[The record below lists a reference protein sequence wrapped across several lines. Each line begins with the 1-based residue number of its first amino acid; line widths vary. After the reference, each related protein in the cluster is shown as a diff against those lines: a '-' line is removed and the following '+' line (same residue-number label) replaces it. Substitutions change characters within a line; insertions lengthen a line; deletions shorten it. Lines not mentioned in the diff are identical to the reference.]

1 MRRYGRI
8 AHMFKALLAR
18 LGAASRVAIPDD
30 LWQQAIEHLPY
41 IAALDAVD
49 RARLRA
55 LCEELLAEKEMS
67 AAGELELDSQ
77 MQVLIAIQACL
88 PILNLGIDWY
98 RGWTSIVVYPSE
110 FVVPRH
116 ITDEDGVVHEF
127 EEPISGESW
136 DGGPLIVSWDD
147 VQQAADADATW
158 GYNVVIHEF
167 THKLDMLN
175 GEPDGTPPFDR
186 RLHPELEPATWR
198 DALDDAFERFN
209 AELDLIAAELPPG
222 LDPDSEDAD
231 AHYAHLP
238 LDPYAAQDEGE
249 FFAVSSEQFFVDP
262 ERLQRAFPE
271 WYALLAK
278 FFRQDPLARLKP
290 AP

>member
-1 MRRYGRI
+1 
-8 AHMFKALLAR
+8 MFKALLAR
-18 LGAASRVAIPDD
+18 LGAASRVAIPED
-30 LWQQAIEHLPY
+30 LWQQAVEHLTY
-41 IAALDAVD
+41 IADLDKVD

-55 LCEELLAEKEMS
+55 LCEQLLAEKEMA
-67 AAGELELDSQ
+67 AAGELELDAR

-110 FVVPRH
+110 FVVPRQV
-116 ITDEDGVVHEF
+116 TDEDGVVHEY
-127 EEPISGESW
+127 EEPISGEAW
-136 DGGPLIVSWDD
+136 DGGPLIVSWAD
-147 VQQAADADATW
+147 VEGAADDDASW

-175 GEPDGTPPFDR
+175 GDPDGMPPFDR
-186 RLHPELEPATWR
+186 KLHPDLDPDVWR

-222 LDPDSEDAD
+222 VDPDSAEAD
-231 AHYAHLP
+231 PHYVHLP

-262 ERLQRAFPE
+262 VRLQRAFPE
-271 WYALLAK
+271 WYAQLAR
-278 FFRQDPLARLKP
+278 FFRQDPLARLRP